1 MVLEHLIVS
10 FHCHTH
16 MQLFIKMYP
25 YESLTPMSETTLP
38 LEKEKKKK
46 RKKRK
51 EKETKKKKRRK
62 KKKEEEDKE
71 EEEKAFIL

>member
-10 FHCHTH
+10 FHCQTH

-46 RKKRK
+46 
-51 EKETKKKKRRK
+51 K

>member
-38 LEKEKKKK
+38 LEEKKKK
-46 RKKRK
+46 K
-51 EKETKKKKRRK
+51 EKKTKKKKKRHVSCKRTYDVIDK
-62 KKKEEEDKE
+62 K
-71 EEEKAFIL
+71 APL

>member
-25 YESLTPMSETTLP
+25 YESLTPMSETTLA
-38 LEKEKKKK
+38 LGE
-46 RKKRK
+46 
-51 EKETKKKKRRK
+51 
-62 KKKEEEDKE
+62 KKKEEEEKEEDEE
-71 EEEKAFIL
+71 EEEKARIL